1 MTRVRSRSLLA
12 LTLVA
17 AAGIAAAQTPPARP
31 DFSGTWK
38 MDEPR
43 SGSPGHTPFV
53 SPVIWIVQ
61 QQAGSM
67 LVEVKTGPSST
78 KYTYELQDGPSTS
91 MGAPGS
97 SRGYFDG
104 AQLITESLVNIQG
117 KTVTM
122 RQTWTRPSGD
132 EMVVERIV
140 EVEHGYAMRQAQNY
154 SSVRDVFVRVP

>member
-1 MTRVRSRSLLA
+1 MICIRSRLLLA
-12 LTLVA
+12 LALVA
-17 AAGIAAAQTPPARP
+17 PVAIVAAQTPARP

-38 MDEPR
+38 MDESR

-53 SPVIWIVQ
+53 SPVIWTVDQ
-61 QQAGSM
+61 QPGTM
-67 LVEVKTGPSST
+67 VVEVKAGPGT
-78 KYTYELQDGPSTS
+78 TRYTYELQDGPSSS

-104 AQLITESLVNIQG
+104 TQLMTESLINIQG

-122 RQTWTRPSGD
+122 RQTWTRPAAD

-140 EVEHGYAMRQAQNY
+140 EVEHGYAMKQAQNY
-154 SSVRDVFVRVP
+154 SSVRDVFVRVR